1 MKSLIQGPPIRTVP
15 RNLILEAMR
24 RMTKKKVYVR
34 PHQRQAETGT
44 EHVRGHTRNQETKGK
59 ILSNQEIPDET
70 YEGIL
75 NKDGPK
81 K

>member
-1 MKSLIQGPPIRTVP
+1 
-15 RNLILEAMR
+15 
-24 RMTKKKVYVR
+24 MTKKKVYIR

-59 ILSNQEIPDET
+59 ALSNQEIPDET
-70 YEGIL
+70 YEGIV
-75 NKDGPK
+75 KKEGPK